1 MTQRRVT
8 RGRIVLAVV
17 VVLVAAGVVVTI
29 KTLSGGL
36 PDRVYKLE
44 TACGG
49 TTYEDAAPYT
59 GPGPHPVAI
68 FMPTEFGELFVVGP
82 DMPDRSDWAAAN
94 PEDLAAV
101 QLVACGT
108 VESERRSADL
118 VCGGYGAMV
127 GRSTAVPM
135 ARATYR
141 IRVYELR
148 THRELRSVLV
158 EGEDT
163 HCPLS
168 ISDPPAERLLSELT
182 AAQWQPVLADL
193 VEAAAR

>member
-17 VVLVAAGVVVTI
+17 VVLVAAGVVFTI

-68 FMPTEFGELFVVGP
+68 FMPTEFGELFVVRP

-94 PEDLAAV
+94 PEDPAAV

-108 VESERRSADL
+108 VDSERRSADL

-168 ISDPPAERLLSELT
+168 ISAPPPERLLSELT

>member
-17 VVLVAAGVVVTI
+17 VVLVAAGVVFTI

-82 DMPDRSDWAAAN
+82 DRPDRSDWAAAN
-94 PEDLAAV
+94 PEDPAAV

-118 VCGGYGAMV
+118 VCGGYGAPQRTHGCPV
-127 GRSTAVPM
+127 A
-135 ARATYR
+135 ARAGR
-141 IRVYELR
+141 PGG
-148 THRELRSVLV
+148 SGGQV
-158 EGEDT
+158 E
-163 HCPLS
+163 
-168 ISDPPAERLLSELT
+168 DPHAVVPAQQLT
-182 AAQWQPVLADL
+182 TG
-193 VEAAAR
+193 RR